1 MDIEEI
7 FKNFKFKIK
16 PEDNYRH
23 AHFFRLKKGLYKLLN
38 QERKYIFNNCQINSN
53 VENIN
58 LKKIL
63 LQIESMSTYA
73 IGHVVNQI
81 CKRLS
86 KNQIYLNIGCWKG
99 FTLIAGMIDTS
110 CKVIGIDNF
119 SEFDGPKNE
128 FYMNFNKYRKKD
140 THFFYEEDYKF
151 FFKNFEKTNQ
161 KIGFYYYDAEHSYK
175 NQYEN
180 LEIADNFL
188 TRGSIVLI
196 DDINFA
202 DVENATKD
210 FINKSKSNYK
220 ILKEI
225 KTANNNCHPSF
236 WNGIIILE
244 KE

>member
-1 MDIEEI
+1 MSNNSK
-7 FKNFKFKIK
+7 FQFCKKN
-16 PEDNYRH
+16 
-23 AHFFRLKKGLYKLLN
+23 
-38 QERKYIFNNCQINSN
+38 Q
-53 VENIN
+53 NIN
-58 LKKIL
+58 
-63 LQIESMSTYA
+63 
-73 IGHVVNQI
+73 
-81 CKRLS
+81 
-86 KNQIYLNIGCWKG
+86 
-99 FTLIAGMIDTS
+99 
-110 CKVIGIDNF
+110 
-119 SEFDGPKNE
+119 
-128 FYMNFNKYRKKD
+128 
-140 THFFYEEDYKF
+140 
-151 FFKNFEKTNQ
+151 
-161 KIGFYYYDAEHSYK
+161 FYYYDGEHSYK

-196 DDINFA
+196 DDINFE